1 MTQREEKKGVQLEVV
16 MRRIAPH
23 LQEIYP
29 GLLGVSPSYPFTF
42 IIFFFLPPFHFLF
55 VFWFVF
61 GSGFNIQK
69 YAPSL

>member
-42 IIFFFLPPFHFLF
+42 IIFFFSPPISLPLCLL
-55 VFWFVF
+55 VCVWI
-61 GSGFNIQK
+61 GF
-69 YAPSL
+69 